1 MIFLTG
7 DASPCTV
14 VASMLFAVMGDVF
27 EWTARVLFFAF
38 GHNLEKFFSGI
49 FSISM
54 ISGCNYPFSAKNQ

>member
-14 VASMLFAVMGDVF
+14 AVSMLFAVMADVF
-27 EWTARVLFFAF
+27 EWTVRVLFFAF